1 MKSLEQQLNEQ
12 AAEIRE
18 LRKTAGKKVVTTNL
32 ARELSESGLPDVSQ
46 SRVRKRLRGSETA
59 SEIKAA
65 IAEERALVRSV
76 RTRNQGGHVLDL
88 VEGDRL
94 VEGYR
99 RIGLNEREARI
110 AANVE
115 EAVKGVQQNQAK
127 LANAAKLLG
136 MSDAEALVF
145 SKI

>member
-18 LRKTAGKKVVTTNL
+18 LRKITGKKVATTNV
-32 ARELSESGLPDVSQ
+32 ARELSESGLPDISQ
-46 SRVRKRLRGSETA
+46 SRLRKRLRGSESA

-65 IAEERALVRSV
+65 IAQERALVRSV
-76 RTRNQGGHVLDL
+76 RNQGGHVLDL

>member
-1 MKSLEQQLNEQ
+1 MKSLEQQLSEQ
-12 AAEIRE
+12 DQELRE
-18 LRKTAGKKVVTTNL
+18 LRKRVGKAALPTNL
-32 ARELSESGLPDVSQ
+32 TRQLSESGLPDVSQ
-46 SRVRKRLRGSETA
+46 SRLRKRLRGSESA

-65 IAEERALVRSV
+65 IAEERTLVRSV

-88 VEGDRL
+88 VEADRL

-136 MSDAEALVF
+136 MSDAECAVF
-145 SKI
+145 AKI

>member
-18 LRKTAGKKVVTTNL
+18 LRKITGKKVATTNV
-32 ARELSESGLPDVSQ
+32 ARELSESGLPDISQ
-46 SRVRKRLRGSETA
+46 SRLRKRLRGSESA

-65 IAEERALVRSV
+65 IAQERALVRSV
-76 RTRNQGGHVLDL
+76 RNQGGHVLDL
-88 VEGDRL
+88 VEADRL